1 MNKPQKTGQTNDP
14 TLVKLLEADSDLAAQ
29 AAALTS
35 QMEALKEKRQSL
47 QTVIELFSSTDSAAS
62 LLDKSSETNG
72 EIEST
77 VSSEVSSPEP
87 KDKSDEPEVTPA
99 KAKSKKPASE
109 GRKPS
114 KMERLD
120 KSTGRDTAW
129 RRYMRKEFAK
139 TSLPEA
145 VSHILHQQPN
155 KVFEV
160 PSIVDALF
168 IETTPKDARNDA
180 RNRVSN
186 VLSIGLKNNKWYR
199 GKKGQYSLSQEAA
212 KASVASQEAFDVLT
226 VPAELGLAQLRQ
238 KTL

>member
-1 MNKPQKTGQTNDP
+1 MNKPQKTSQTNDP

-47 QTVIELFSSTDSAAS
+47 QTVIELFSSTDSTVN

-72 EIEST
+72 EIEPT
-77 VSSEVSSPEP
+77 VSSEESSPEP
-87 KDKSDEPEVTPA
+87 EDTSDEPEVEAPA
-99 KAKSKKPASE
+99 KAKAKKPASE
-109 GRKPS
+109 GRKSS
-114 KMERLD
+114 KVEQPE

-212 KASVASQEAFDVLT
+212 KASVAS
-226 VPAELGLAQLRQ
+226 
-238 KTL
+238 

>member
-1 MNKPQKTGQTNDP
+1 MSNPQKTDQTNDP

-35 QMEALKEKRQSL
+35 QMEALKEKRRSL
-47 QTVIELFSSTDSAAS
+47 QTVIGLFSSTETATDLTEESFKTTDEVDAAS
-62 LLDKSSETNG
+62 SVEESSLEPDDDSEESEVEIPSKARTAKPAGRGRKSSTATPLEK
-72 EIEST
+72 
-77 VSSEVSSPEP
+77 SS
-87 KDKSDEPEVTPA
+87 
-99 KAKSKKPASE
+99 
-109 GRKPS
+109 
-114 KMERLD
+114 
-120 KSTGRDTAW
+120 GRDTAW

-145 VSHILHQQPN
+145 VSHILHQQPD

-168 IETTPKDARNDA
+168 IEATPKDARNDA

-199 GKKGQYSLSQEAA
+199 GKKGQYSLSQEAI
-212 KASVASQEAFDVLT
+212 KASMAS
-226 VPAELGLAQLRQ
+226 
-238 KTL
+238 

>member
-29 AAALTS
+29 AAALAS
-35 QMEALKEKRQSL
+35 QLEALKEKRQSL
-47 QTVIELFSSTDSAAS
+47 QTVIGLFSSTGSTAD
-62 LLDKSSETNG
+62 LLDKTLETDD

-77 VSSEVSSPEP
+77 DSSEASPEP
-87 KDKSDEPEVTPA
+87 EDTSDEPEVKAPT
-99 KAKSKKPASE
+99 KAKSRKPAGKGSKSSE
-109 GRKPS
+109 EEQPEKT
-114 KMERLD
+114 
-120 KSTGRDTAW
+120 TGRDTAW
-129 RRYMRKEFAK
+129 RRYMRKEFIK

-145 VSHILHQQPN
+145 VAHILHQEPD

-168 IETTPKDARNDA
+168 IEATPKDARNDA

-199 GKKGQYSLSQEAA
+199 GKKGQYSLSKESA
-212 KASVASQEAFDVLT
+212 KASAAS
-226 VPAELGLAQLRQ
+226 
-238 KTL
+238 

>member
-1 MNKPQKTGQTNDP
+1 MSNPQKTDQTNDP

-35 QMEALKEKRQSL
+35 QMEALKEKRRSL
-47 QTVIELFSSTDSAAS
+47 QTVIGLFSSTDIATDLTGESSATEEV
-62 LLDKSSETNG
+62 DP
-72 EIEST
+72 
-77 VSSEVSSPEP
+77 VSSVEESSPELE
-87 KDKSDEPEVTPA
+87 DDLDESEVEAPS
-99 KAKSKKPASE
+99 KPRSAKSAGR
-109 GRKPS
+109 GRKS
-114 KMERLD
+114 AKVAQTE
-120 KSTGRDTAW
+120 KATGRDTAW

-145 VSHILHQQPN
+145 VSHILHQEPN

-168 IETTPKDARNDA
+168 IEATPKDARNDA

-199 GKKGQYSLSQEAA
+199 GKKGQYSLSEESI
-212 KASVASQEAFDVLT
+212 KASMAS
-226 VPAELGLAQLRQ
+226 
-238 KTL
+238 